1 MAAIES
7 GDYGDPSQVKSLA
20 SVRQSITRYDEV
32 IKIGIESGNRYLDDE
47 LFPITLTLPLT
58 DAQLNSAKFIVNY
71 HAVLIFKQ
79 HLHAD
84 PAECKKWE
92 DRRNSA
98 MNNLKGKIE
107 AQPDQSGKAQT
118 FISKS
123 QYRSINLRRLN
134 TTF

>member
-1 MAAIES
+1 MADIES
-7 GDYGDPSQVKSLA
+7 VDYGDPSQVKALA
-20 SVRQSITRYDEV
+20 GVRQSVIKYDEV
-32 IKIGIESGNRYLDDE
+32 IKLGVESGNRYLDDG
-47 LFPITLTLPLT
+47 LFPITLILPLT

-98 MNNLKGKIE
+98 MVNLKAKIE
-107 AQPDQSGKAQT
+107 AQPDQSGRAQT

-123 QYRSINLRRLN
+123 PYRSINLRRLN